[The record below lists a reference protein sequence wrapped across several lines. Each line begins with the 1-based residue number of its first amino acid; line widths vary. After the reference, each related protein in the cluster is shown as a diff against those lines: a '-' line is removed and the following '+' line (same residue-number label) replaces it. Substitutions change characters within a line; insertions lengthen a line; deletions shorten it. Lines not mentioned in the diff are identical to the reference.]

1 MKTKIFLVDD
11 HQVVRDGLRLII
23 QSQADMEVAGEAAN
37 GRDALTECVNSRPD
51 IVIMDIHMEDTNGL
65 EVSRQIIS
73 QLPGARIIILSA
85 YPDPDLVKEAVQ
97 IGVAAYLLKS
107 NASTEI
113 LKAIRT
119 VLSGKNYLCMDAA
132 NVLMMNYKQLI
143 QEQAPRE
150 KAELSDRELDVLK
163 LIAEGLRTK
172 EIADRLNIG
181 IKTVET
187 HRAHLM
193 SKLGCKSPVELAK
206 YALREGIAPL

>member
-1 MKTKIFLVDD
+1 
-11 HQVVRDGLRLII
+11 
-23 QSQADMEVAGEAAN
+23 
-37 GRDALTECVNSRPD
+37 
-51 IVIMDIHMEDTNGL
+51 
-65 EVSRQIIS
+65 
-73 QLPGARIIILSA
+73 LPGARIIILSA

-119 VLSGKNYLCMDAA
+119 VLSGKTYLCVDAA
-132 NVLMMNYKQLI
+132 NVLMMNYRQLI
-143 QEQAPRE
+143 QDRAPRE
-150 KAELSDRELDVLK
+150 KVALSDRELDVLK